1 MLDQMDEEF
10 GGIGNLVKED
20 IRNDL
25 RNAYTNKDL
34 KGLKVEHS
42 LVNTFFNNRNTFIR
56 LWRFKYLF

>member
-25 RNAYTNKDL
+25 KNAYTNKDL
-34 KGLKVEHS
+34 RGLKVEHS
-42 LVNTFFNNRNTFIR
+42 LVNTF
-56 LWRFKYLF
+56 